1 MVKLPIYLI
10 KLNARMSLRKNYWKG
25 VLCAMLIYVSVYA
38 YTFFQRRID
47 TITTRQIV
55 DRLFLIIGDFN
66 IEAFSNLV
74 KMTVTYILKLGPV
87 ILINVLILKPLSLI
101 GYNFFVDNSLENH
114 EKLHLTGFVREVFT
128 HYPVYVFTMA
138 LRAAILF
145 GWTCLGIIPVFFKFY
160 SYRMVPYILAKNP
173 DMKPMDVL
181 RESEKVMRGFRL
193 KCLLLDVSFI
203 GWYFVSMI
211 TGFLAYIFYVGP
223 YYYAIY
229 AEIYDAL
236 YIDDQIYG
244 LKYADEEI
252 YHPTVSYLRMRDLF
266 QGLTGCLLYV
276 AAEVLLNLGSGSGVR
291 IGLIANYIWEFNK
304 LNHYAYSII
313 LICLAAPFF
322 YKGMRA
328 IIDIG
333 KEYLGQMFEENGALS
348 RYFEY
353 SAMVFSMS
361 LMLCHMLNCLF
372 RILLNITAGNTMS
385 LREAAVIV
393 NRLGMYF
400 IVPMRAVSALPIA
413 IISAVYIYAVL
424 TGKMKITRWS
434 VFFCPAVISL
444 VAELLMP
451 LAAGSRISDLLQ
463 CHISLGWL
471 AFMMVFVLHNFR
483 IHRLEHQ
490 DNKVKENEQA
500 PLPA

>member
-1 MVKLPIYLI
+1 MIKLPVYLI

-25 VLCAMLIYVSVYA
+25 VLSALLIYASVYA
-38 YTFFQRRID
+38 YTFFQRGID

-55 DRLFLIIGDFN
+55 DRIYFIIRN
-66 IEAFSNLV
+66 FSLDA
-74 KMTVTYILKLGPV
+74 MTDLANMCIHYLLALGPV
-87 ILINVLILKPLSLI
+87 IVINVLILKPLSLV
-101 GYNFFVDNSLENH
+101 GYNFFVDNSLENRK
-114 EKLHLTGFVREVFT
+114 KLHLMDFVREVIT
-128 HYPVYVFTMA
+128 HYPVYVITMA
-138 LRAAILF
+138 LRTLILF
-145 GWTCLGIIPVFFKFY
+145 GWTLLGIVPVFFKFY

-181 RESEKVMRGFRL
+181 RESEKVMKGFRL
-193 KCLLLDVSFI
+193 KCLLLDLSFV
-203 GWYFVSMI
+203 GWYFLSML
-211 TGFLAYIFYVGP
+211 TGYLAYIFYVAP

-252 YHPTVSYLRMRDLF
+252 YHPTTSYIRMRDLF
-266 QGLTGCLLYV
+266 QGLTGCLLFV
-276 AAEVLLNLGSGSGVR
+276 WAEVLLNLGSSSGVR
-291 IGLIANYIWEFNK
+291 IGLVANYIWEFNK

-313 LICLAAPFF
+313 LICMAAPFF
-322 YKGMRA
+322 YKGVKA

-333 KEYLGQMFEENGALS
+333 REYLGQAFEENGALA

-361 LMLCHMLNCLF
+361 LLLCHMLNCLF
-372 RILLNITAGNTMS
+372 RILLSITVGNS
-385 LREAAVIV
+385 LTLRQAAVIV

-400 IVPMRAVSALPIA
+400 FVPMRAVSALPIA
-413 IISAVYIYAVL
+413 VISAVFIYAVL

-444 VAELLMP
+444 LAELLMP
-451 LAAGSRISDLLQ
+451 LTQGGRIRDILE

-483 IHRLEHQ
+483 IHRLEQ
-490 DNKVKENEQA
+490 QSRKKETEQE